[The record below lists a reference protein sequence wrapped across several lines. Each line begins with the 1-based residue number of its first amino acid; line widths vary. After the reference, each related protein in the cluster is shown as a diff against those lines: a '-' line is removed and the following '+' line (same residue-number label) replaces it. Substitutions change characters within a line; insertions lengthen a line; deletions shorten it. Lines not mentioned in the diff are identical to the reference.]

1 MHTER
6 SKAMDK
12 KMWIDGLGWVIEV
25 TINRLNEYGINEPYV
40 EYRQVN

>member
-1 MHTER
+1 M
-6 SKAMDK
+6 SK
-12 KMWIDGLGWVIEV
+12 KMWIDVLGWVIEV

>member
-1 MHTER
+1 MSGT
-6 SKAMDK
+6 MDK

-25 TINRLNEYGINEPYV
+25 TINRPNEYGINEPYV